1 MTKIFLLLLLLSTSA
16 LALSVGDKVPDFT
29 LPDQDN
35 KSVQSSSFEG
45 KWTVLFFYPKA
56 DTPGCT
62 KQACA
67 FRDNSK
73 KITELG
79 AQIYG
84 ISVNTVE
91 DQKKFSEKYKLNF
104 PLLADKD
111 AKVAKL
117 FGVKWPLIDIA
128 KRWTFTISPDNKIV
142 DIGEDVDP
150 VLDSERVIKKI
161 QELQMKK

>member
-1 MTKIFLLLLLLSTSA
+1 MKKLFLLLLLLSSQA
-16 LALSVGDKVPDFT
+16 FALSVGDKTPEFS

-35 KSVQSSSFEG
+35 NIIKSSDFNG

-79 AQIYG
+79 AQIFG
-84 ISVNTVE
+84 ISVNSVE

-117 FGVKWPLIDIA
+117 FKVKWPLIDIA
-128 KRWTFTISPDNKIV
+128 KRWTFTISPENKIV

-150 VLDSERVIKKI
+150 VLDSQRVIEKI
-161 QELQMKK
+161 QELQNKK